1 MREAHGGNGLNYTVS
16 EPKPWKRVLEI
27 EVPSDAI
34 QSELNAAYARYSR
47 EVRLPG
53 FRRGKVPL
61 SVLKARL
68 GNEIR
73 AEVLEKKIPEYLN
86 DAHEMADIKP
96 ISQPVIE
103 EIEFDEGQDLK
114 LRASV
119 EVKPAI
125 ELKQYKDLRVNRRTV
140 NVTDEDIDQ
149 RLEGLRERYASVVN
163 VDGAAE
169 RDHFIRAD
177 IQHADNSGVP
187 IIGRKEENQFF
198 QIGSGRLGEDF
209 DTRLAGV
216 RADEDRT
223 VRTTLPS
230 DYPDENMAGGE
241 ACFIVS
247 VRAVMERQ
255 LPDADDDFA
264 VDIGMESL
272 DALKQSIREEIER
285 EPDRELR
292 NDLVT
297 QIVEAHDFE
306 VPESMMTAYL
316 DQVVADARRTTRD
329 QDEVDENALRQQYRP
344 VANNQIMRHLIL
356 DAIGEQEGL
365 AVDQEE
371 VDERLEA
378 VAARGQAS
386 VDQVRRLFRENG
398 RLERIEADLREE
410 KVVEFLV
417 RHADIQAE

>member
-1 MREAHGGNGLNYTVS
+1 M
-16 EPKPWKRVLEI
+16 
-27 EVPSDAI
+27 
-34 QSELNAAYARYSR
+34 
-47 EVRLPG
+47 
-53 FRRGKVPL
+53 
-61 SVLKARL
+61 
-68 GNEIR
+68 
-73 AEVLEKKIPEYLN
+73 
-86 DAHEMADIKP
+86 
-96 ISQPVIE
+96 
-103 EIEFDEGQDLK
+103 
-114 LRASV
+114 

>member
-1 MREAHGGNGLNYTVS
+1 MNYTVS

-47 EVRLPG
+47 EIRLPG

-73 AEVLEKKIPEYLN
+73 AEVLERKIPEYLN
-86 DAHEMADIKP
+86 SAHEKAEIKP

-103 EIEFDEGQDLK
+103 EIDFDEGKDLK

-125 ELKQYKDLRVNRRTV
+125 DLKQYKELRVTRRV
-140 NVTDEDIDQ
+140 ANVTDDDISQ
-149 RLEGLRERYASVVN
+149 RLEALRERYATVVRI
-163 VDGAAE
+163 DGEAE
-169 RDHFIRAD
+169 QEHFIRAD

-198 QIGSGRLGEDF
+198 QVGSGRLGEGF
-209 DTRLAGV
+209 DTRLLGV

-223 VRTTLPS
+223 VNTTLPS
-230 DYPDENMAGGE
+230 DYPDENLAGQE
-241 ACFIVS
+241 ACFLVS
-247 VRAVMERQ
+247 VREVLERQ
-255 LPDADDDFA
+255 LPELDNEFA
-264 VDIGMESL
+264 IDIGMESL
-272 DALKQSIREEIER
+272 DALKESISEEIER
-285 EPDRELR
+285 EPDWELR
-292 NDLVT
+292 KDLVT
-297 QIVEAHDFE
+297 QIVDAHDFE
-306 VPESMMTAYL
+306 VPDSMMAAYL
-316 DQVVADARRTTRD
+316 DQVVADARRTAQDR
-329 QDEVDENALRQQYRP
+329 DEVDENELRQHYRP
-344 VANNQIMRHLIL
+344 VASKQIMRHLIL

-365 AVDQEE
+365 EVGQEE

-378 VAARGQAS
+378 IAGRGQAS

-417 RHADIQAE
+417 QHADIQTE